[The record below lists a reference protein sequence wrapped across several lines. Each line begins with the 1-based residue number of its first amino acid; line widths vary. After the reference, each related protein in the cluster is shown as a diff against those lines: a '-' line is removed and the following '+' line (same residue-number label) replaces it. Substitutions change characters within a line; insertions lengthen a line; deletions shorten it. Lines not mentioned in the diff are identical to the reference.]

1 MGNITCIERHINP
14 NLACYRDSD
23 LRICV
28 SLRQYAFKI
37 GVSQQH
43 SRLPLALVEYDFSN
57 AGLPYRE
64 CLRQIVEQEALL
76 DPDFNYGQQTF
87 TVPDAKSTLI
97 PACFY
102 EAQHAKDYI
111 SAIYPLTGKECI
123 SQEQEPYTRSCIL
136 TAFNPI
142 LLDAARQV
150 FPQKKKLGFLSTYAC
165 LIRELFR
172 LARSF
177 RRFPVIA
184 MLHTQERSFN
194 LCVKN
199 EDGLLYI
206 NTFPFQ
212 DEKGLLY
219 YTLYALNKLKL
230 DLGSIALFLCGSA
243 ADIDLQQILETHINT
258 TLYLPAASKAPVPK
272 EIPYSKHFTCL

>member
-111 SAIYPLTGKECI
+111 SAIYPLYPELHTDRFQPHPSGCSQASLPAKEEAWI
-123 SQEQEPYTRSCIL
+123 
-136 TAFNPI
+136 
-142 LLDAARQV
+142 
-150 FPQKKKLGFLSTYAC
+150 PQHL
-165 LIRELFR
+165 R
-172 LARSF
+172 LPHPRT
-177 RRFPVIA
+177 FPVGA
-184 MLHTQERSFN
+184 ELQTVSRHCHAAYPGEEFQPMCQERRW
-194 LCVKN
+194 VAVHQH
-199 EDGLLYI
+199 
-206 NTFPFQ
+206 FPFPRR
-212 DEKGLLY
+212 KR
-219 YTLYALNKLKL
+219 
-230 DLGSIALFLCGSA
+230 IAVLHIICPQQAETGPGIHRSVPLRFRCRYRSP
-243 ADIDLQQILETHINT
+243 AD
-258 TLYLPAASKAPVPK
+258 S
-272 EIPYSKHFTCL
+272 